1 MAEQN
6 LPFDLL
12 TPLISETLE
21 KANEL
26 SPSKSQTGPAQRGDQ
41 VVINKHMQ
49 LLEQHP
55 EWQAIYKQLTQAIEQ
70 TKTIK

>member
-1 MAEQN
+1 
-6 LPFDLL
+6 
-12 TPLISETLE
+12 
-21 KANEL
+21 
-26 SPSKSQTGPAQRGDQ
+26 

-55 EWQAIYKQLTQAIEQ
+55 EWQAIYKQLTQSIEQ